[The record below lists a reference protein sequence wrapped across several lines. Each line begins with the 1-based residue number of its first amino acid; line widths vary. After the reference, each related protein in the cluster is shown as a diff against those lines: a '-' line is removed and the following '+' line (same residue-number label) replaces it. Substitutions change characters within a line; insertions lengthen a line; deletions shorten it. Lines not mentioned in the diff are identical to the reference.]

1 MISIAGVELE
11 IFERG
16 RGAPMLYLHG
26 GGGIGL
32 DLPFIDL
39 LASER
44 RIVAPSH
51 PGFVKSSLPDWLD
64 SVDDIAHIYL
74 ELMDRLG
81 LTRTDIV
88 GLSIGGWIAADLAT
102 KVPERL
108 QRPGTTRP
116 GGAQNGP
123 PPKLPRPARVYK
135 YHPTP
140 RPLP

>member
-39 LASER
+39 LASEP
-44 RIVAPSH
+44 RIVASSH
-51 PGFVKSSLPDWLD
+51 PGFGKSSLPDWLD
-64 SVDDIAHIYL
+64 SVDDIAHTYL
-74 ELMDRLG
+74 ELMDLLG
-81 LTRTDIV
+81 LTRADIV

-108 QRPGTTRP
+108 QRPAPIPPARRH
-116 GGAQNGP
+116 ARP
-123 PPKLPRPARVYK
+123 PPHDPPPA
-135 YHPTP
+135 
-140 RPLP
+140 L